1 MIYFGAHEWTIAL
14 PIPTSPLNRN
24 RETSE
29 FEGAIT
35 LPGACK
41 ILTRR
46 LTTYPIHNTILISA
60 CGRRISQLRCWNSL
74 HFLPLSGKILSLLI
88 STRLRQ
94 RSHFAKLVEKHTI
107 PHLQSLRSVCS
118 FVERVRTITCDNGPD
133 HQKSREARTAA
144 R

>member
-1 MIYFGAHEWTIAL
+1 MIDFGAHEWTIAL

-46 LTTYPIHNTILISA
+46 LTRYPIHNTILISA
-60 CGRRISQLRCWNSL
+60 CSRRISQLSCWNSL

-88 STRLRQ
+88 YPTPATEPL
-94 RSHFAKLVEKHTI
+94 
-107 PHLQSLRSVCS
+107 
-118 FVERVRTITCDNGPD
+118 
-133 HQKSREARTAA
+133 REACREAHDTSSLEPEIRVLILERAHNYV

>member
-1 MIYFGAHEWTIAL
+1 MIDFGAHEWTIAL
-14 PIPTSPLNRN
+14 PVPTSPLNRN

-46 LTTYPIHNTILISA
+46 LTTYPIHNTMLISA
-60 CGRRISQLRCWNSL
+60 CGRRISQLSCWNSL
-74 HFLPLSGKILSLLI
+74 HFLPLSGKILSLHS

-94 RSHFAKLVEKHTI
+94 RSHFAKLVEKHDTSSSDPEI
-107 PHLQSLRSVCS
+107 RMLI
-118 FVERVRTITCDNGPD
+118 VE
-133 HQKSREARTAA
+133 SA
-144 R
+144 

>member
-1 MIYFGAHEWTIAL
+1 MDNCSTATHISVESE
-14 PIPTSPLNRN
+14 PR
-24 RETSE
+24 TSE

-35 LPGACK
+35 LPGAGK

-46 LTTYPIHNTILISA
+46 LTTYPIHNTMLISA
-60 CGRRISQLRCWNSL
+60 CGRRISQLSCWNSL

-118 FVERVRTITCDNGPD
+118 LSNVRTITCDNGPD

-144 R
+144 